1 MQAPN
6 GGGKGEAA
14 LDGIL
19 RRSGELLTQA
29 GACAWGC
36 ADGAWLLPR
45 MSEDARARALERTP
59 GLRRLLCAA
68 FPYARGDEAA
78 GRFSR
83 YARGEDYHRAIMRRL
98 APVAEALEELCPG
111 AAFTPWADSSP
122 FPEVYAAARC
132 GVGRLGKNGLLLT
145 EAAGSYVFLGFLA
158 TNAPLPA
165 TGGEITSCR
174 GCGLCERS
182 CPGGA
187 LHGGAVDPEKC
198 LSALTQKRGALT
210 PEQENL
216 LRRGG
221 MLWGCDRCQLCC
233 PENQGLTAA
242 PLPEFHRPEPLLT
255 DEDLALGD
263 RAFRRKFDGRA
274 FVWRG
279 VQPLRRNAALLREDD
294 GEDTSAD
301 HTPHGA

>member
-1 MQAPN
+1 M
-6 GGGKGEAA
+6 EE
-14 LDGIL
+14 LL
-19 RRSGELLTQA
+19 RRAGELLTRA

-45 MSEDARARALERTP
+45 MREEARAKALEQTP
-59 GLRRLLCAA
+59 GFRRLLCAA
-68 FPYARGDEAA
+68 FPYARGTERD
-78 GRFSR
+78 GRISR
-83 YARGEDYHRAIMRRL
+83 YARGEDYHRAILRRL
-98 APVAEALEELCPG
+98 SPAAEALEALCPG
-111 AAFTPWADSSP
+111 AVFTPWADSSP

-132 GVGRLGKNGLLLT
+132 GMGKLGENGLLLT

-165 TGGEITSCR
+165 TGGEITPCR
-174 GCGLCERS
+174 GCGLCEEA

-187 LHGGAVDPEKC
+187 LRGGTVDPEIC

-210 PEQENL
+210 PEPERL

-233 PENQGLTAA
+233 PENHGLTAA
-242 PLPEFHRPEPLLT
+242 PLPEFDRPEPAIT
-255 DEDLALGD
+255 EADLALGD
-263 RAFRRKFDGRA
+263 RAFRRRFAGRA

-279 VQPLRRNAALLREDD
+279 VQPLRRNAALLQKTKAES
-294 GEDTSAD
+294 TSAY
-301 HTPHGA
+301 HTPHGGKEERTNEHGE